1 MIGPRSTWKDA
12 TRIYSTWRSVE
23 SAGYCD
29 LSLALRRSPSDCCGI
44 RLLEDGVEGL
54 LELLMEP
61 LRPSMGGV
69 VVGAPLRIEGLE
81 GVRDDG
87 KDDSE
92 A

>member
-1 MIGPRSTWKDA
+1 MIGPRSTWNEA

-29 LSLALRRSPSDCCGI
+29 LSLALRRGASDFCAV
-44 RLLEDGVEGL
+44 RLFEDGVEGL

-61 LRPSMGGV
+61 LRPGIGGV
-69 VVGAPLRIEGLE
+69 AVGAPLRIEGLE
-81 GVRDDG
+81 GVRDEG

>member
-1 MIGPRSTWKDA
+1 M
-12 TRIYSTWRSVE
+12 
-23 SAGYCD
+23 
-29 LSLALRRSPSDCCGI
+29 
-44 RLLEDGVEGL
+44 EGL

-61 LRPSMGGV
+61 LRPGIGGV

-81 GVRDDG
+81 GVREDG